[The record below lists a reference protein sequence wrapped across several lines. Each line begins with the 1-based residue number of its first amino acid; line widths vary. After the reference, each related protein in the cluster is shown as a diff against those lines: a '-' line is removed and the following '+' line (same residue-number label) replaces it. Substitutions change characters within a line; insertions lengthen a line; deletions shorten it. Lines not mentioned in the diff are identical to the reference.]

1 MLAAGMVSS
10 MAAGVVALFG
20 GIWLGLWSAHSLFT
34 PLVFGILGFLFSDF
48 IRQPYRTT
56 FFRWLGHP
64 LIASIFLGIINVP
77 LVILTALWGI
87 PGSLAAVIEY
97 ALVQSWPLFV
107 VQATEFLIGGI
118 LCEVIFLTKSQIWFH
133 PKRTRLS
140 PVENNLQSRYL
151 SRITPLFIILIFSLT
166 VAGWK
171 WAGKTA
177 RFQMENRLQ
186 DTAVIVA
193 NTIPYFL
200 ETGQSMIVQ
209 LAATADLTQMTPEE
223 LQVELGTWIH
233 QVVFF
238 ESLALVNGDDES
250 IIWDGEFTD
259 LELTVEEKYGVDLAS
274 KGVLVQTY
282 TISPENEP
290 EKVQI
295 SFIASIFNDQH
306 PVGAII
312 GRADLLSNPVTS
324 IAITLIQ
331 RLGQEGG
338 MGAILD
344 ENRLVLYHTTDG
356 MLMKTYPT
364 ETPKAGGVFE
374 SLSPQGQ
381 NMLMYSL
388 ASKGRDWNVIVG
400 LPTELIQENALH
412 LAVPQFLLAL
422 GIALLVV
429 GGIIIAL
436 RTITKG
442 LRSAAQTAMLV
453 SQGRLDIPLLIQGE
467 DEIGQL
473 GQAFETMRL
482 GLKSRLEELNSLLIV
497 SQGVAS
503 NLRTQEAIM
512 PVLDASLRGGAS
524 CVRIITVTDV
534 DIENSSSP
542 HSVYGAGKNQENFSY
557 LDEQIVELS
566 RYQAVLSLENVTR
579 TRRLTIPTG
588 NVQPASLIAFALNY
602 EHTYYGTM
610 WVAFDDLHKF
620 SDDEIRFLTTL
631 SGQAALAIAN
641 TRLFAAAEIGRQRL
655 EAVLNSAPE
664 PILVFDEQMNL
675 LLLNPAALQVPE
687 LIATSAPGK
696 SVKQVLPNAELQ
708 KLVLRPIQE
717 GTTTGEVA
725 LSNKRIYFVSVSQV
739 SGEGIVMGRVCI
751 LRDITYYKNLDRE
764 KSDYVSNVSHDLR
777 SPLTLLRG
785 YVTMI
790 QMMGELNDQQQGFI
804 KKMVLSVDNMT
815 SVVEKLLDLGRLE
828 SGVGLVIGK
837 VIPVLIIDEV
847 VVAQSGD
854 AAKKNIQIDTGKVP
868 RHRIEIEAD
877 PALLAQALRNLLEN
891 ALKYT
896 PIGGKISIGL
906 KELEDLI
913 VFEMRD
919 TGIGIAPLDLP
930 RVFEKFYRSSRR
942 EAYAQKGS
950 GLGLAI
956 VKSIVERHN
965 GRIWVESQLGKGS
978 VFFIQMPLKQ
988 PRNPNH

>member
-1 MLAAGMVSS
+1 
-10 MAAGVVALFG
+10 LFG
-20 GIWLGLWSAHSLFT
+20 GIWLGLFNTHSLFT
-34 PLVFGILGFLFSDF
+34 PLVFGILGFLFAEF

-64 LIASIFLGIINVP
+64 IVASIFLGIINIP
-77 LVILTALWGI
+77 LVILTALWGV
-87 PGSLAAVIEY
+87 PGSLAVVIEY
-97 ALVQSWPLFV
+97 SLVQSWPLFIT
-107 VQATEFLIGGI
+107 QAAEFLVGGI
-118 LCEVIFLTKSQIWFH
+118 LCEIIFLSKSQIWFH
-133 PKRTRLS
+133 PQRTKLS
-140 PVENNLQSRYL
+140 PVENNLQTRYL
-151 SRITPLFIILIFSLT
+151 SRITPLFFILIFSLT
-166 VAGWK
+166 IAGWK
-171 WAGKTA
+171 WASNTA
-177 RFQMENRLQ
+177 RAQLEKRIQ
-186 DTAVIVA
+186 DSAVIIA

-200 ETGQSMIVQ
+200 ETGQNLIVRQ
-209 LAATADLTQMTPEE
+209 AANPELIGLSSEE
-223 LQVELGTWIH
+223 LQVEFGKLIH

-238 ESLALVNGDDES
+238 EDLGLVSGDSNSVTWYGDN
-250 IIWDGEFTD
+250 TD
-259 LELTVEEKYGVDLAS
+259 LKLTKEEVFGVTLAN

-282 TISPENEP
+282 TITPENDP
-290 EKVQI
+290 GKVQI
-295 SFIASIFNDQH
+295 SFIASIISDQH
-306 PVGAII
+306 PVGALI
-312 GRADLLSNPVTS
+312 GRADLLSNPVTKTA
-324 IAITLIQ
+324 IALIQ
-331 RLGQEGG
+331 RLGTEGG

-344 ENRLVLYHTTDG
+344 ENRIILFHTTDG
-356 MLMKTYPT
+356 MQMKNFPT
-364 ETPKAGGVFE
+364 DLPMTGGVFE

-381 NMLMYSL
+381 GMLMYNQPSE
-388 ASKGRDWNVIVG
+388 GRKWSVVVG
-400 LPTELIQENALH
+400 LPTELIQDNALQ

-422 GIALLVV
+422 GLTLLVV
-429 GGIIIAL
+429 GGIFITL

-442 LRSAAQTAMLV
+442 LRSAAQTAMAI
-453 SQGRLDIPLLIQGE
+453 SQGRLDIPLITQGD

-482 GLKSRLEELNSLLIV
+482 GLKNRLEELNSLLVV

-503 NLRTQEAIM
+503 NLRTQNAVT
-512 PVLDASLRGGAS
+512 PVLEAGLRVGAS
-524 CVRIITVTDV
+524 CIRIITVADA
-534 DIENSSSP
+534 DAEISISP
-542 HSVYGAGKNQENFSY
+542 HSVYGAGKNHENFSY

-566 RYQAVLSLENVTR
+566 RYQAVLPMANVNR

-588 NVQPASLIAFALNY
+588 NMQPSSLIAIALNY

-610 WVAFDDLHKF
+610 WVAFDDFHPF
-620 SDDEIRFLTTL
+620 TDDEIRYLTTL
-631 SGQAALAIAN
+631 AGQAALAVAN
-641 TRLFAAAEIGRQRL
+641 SRLFTSAEVGRQRL

-664 PILVFDEQMNL
+664 PIMVFDEQMNL

-687 LIATSAPGK
+687 LVATAAPGK
-696 SVKQVLPNAELQ
+696 PVNQVLPNAELQ
-708 KLVLRPIQE
+708 KLVLRPIQ
-717 GTTTGEVA
+717 GGITTGEVA
-725 LSNKRIYFVSVSQV
+725 FSNKRIYFVSVSQV
-739 SGEGIVMGRVCI
+739 SGEGMVMGRVCI

-815 SVVEKLLDLGRLE
+815 AVVEKLLDLGRLE

-837 VIPVLIIDEV
+837 VMPVLIIDEV

-854 AAKKNIQIDTGKVP
+854 AAKKNIQIDTSNVP
-868 RHRIEIEAD
+868 RHRIEMEAD
-877 PALLAQALRNLLEN
+877 PALLSQALRNLLEN

-896 PIGGKISIGL
+896 SMGGKVSIGL
-906 KELEDLI
+906 KELEDSI